1 MKCILSYMA
10 REIALFSENSL
21 DYMKKKNIV
30 MRKIVC
36 LE

>member
-1 MKCILSYMA
+1 MA

-21 DYMKKKNIV
+21 NYMKKKNII
-30 MRKIVC
+30 MREIVC